1 MRYYKKDN
9 KVYRTPIKLN
19 ETKEIVEKITEEDG
33 TIKEVKKIITVY
45 TSDEKKILE
54 AGFEVYE
61 VEKRRPVRNKRNR
74 ASKI

>member
-1 MRYYKKDN
+1 MRDYKKDN

-19 ETKEIVEKITEEDG
+19 ETKEVVEKITEEDG

>member
-19 ETKEIVEKITEEDG
+19 ETKEVVEKITEEDG